1 MACLQTLC
9 PGDKLIQV
17 LSIYNW
23 FAQPIM
29 NSSSLL
35 PSLLTSSL
43 PPHFFPPSSLHP
55 SLPSSHLSSLLTSS
69 LPPHFIPPYLP
80 HTFPPFSLLPSL
92 LTSSLPSHFFPPY
105 LPHTFPPQCTPY
117 TQMSE
122 DSLLFSFAK
131 FLELRFYG
139 GSYVT
144 RYHSDG
150 TSDCPHLIHKD
161 YIQHFCCKNSIAS
174 FQ

>member
-92 LTSSLPSHFFPPY
+92 LTSSLPTFLTPSLPSA
-105 LPHTFPPQCTPY
+105 PHTPKCQRILSSSPLQ
-117 TQMSE
+117 S
-122 DSLLFSFAK
+122 S
-131 FLELRFYG
+131 
-139 GSYVT
+139 
-144 RYHSDG
+144 
-150 TSDCPHLIHKD
+150 
-161 YIQHFCCKNSIAS
+161 
-174 FQ
+174 